1 MQGNERKRK
10 QMSFHFLSLIFGIRT
25 FQGVTA
31 DSNKKKLFP
40 GPAPS
45 RRLHL
50 PQHWPPKAASGSAA
64 IGKSI
69 AQDSDFR
76 NTMSPAPCRPN
87 RRQVKTQSRALV
99 ALENG
104 GEGSNAQIT
113 IVGKRY
119 RERVKSTLSCSSRSA
134 L

>member
-1 MQGNERKRK
+1 
-10 QMSFHFLSLIFGIRT
+10 MSFHFLSLIFGIRT

-31 DSNKKKLFP
+31 DSNKKNFSP
-40 GPAPS
+40 VP
-45 RRLHL
+45 RRREGCTR

-119 RERVKSTLSCSSRSA
+119 GERVKSTLSCSSRSA